1 MKFSWKKRLLLIKST
16 FIEFFQ
22 EKSMRHGAALAYY
35 AMLALIPIL
44 YLSVTFIGRFIGE
57 DAVLELI
64 GKLLREDV
72 GLSDPSEIL
81 SYLDKVEFI
90 KGEVYLQVIGFF
102 ALLMSCTVIFN
113 SLKSSINDF
122 YGVKPE
128 NVAKKK
134 LVLRSLV
141 SRLISI
147 LFIFGI
153 TLFLILLYF
162 TEPFI
167 LSFGNELFEGVSYVN
182 FIFLSI
188 AKHGVPILT
197 NWVIFIFIFKFLT
210 DGVVDWKMAKHGA
223 FLTSVLL
230 YFGQLLIKFYLSN
243 FFFGAISGGVAGT
256 ILVLLV
262 WVYYSSQIIF
272 FGAKYIAVLSRLN
285 GKTIVYRK

>member
-1 MKFSWKKRLLLIKST
+1 MNFKVMKRFLLIKST

-44 YLSVTFIGRFIGE
+44 YLSVTFVGKFFGE
-57 DAVLELI
+57 EVVLELI
-64 GKLLREDV
+64 GEMLREDV

-90 KGEVYLQVIGFF
+90 KGELYLQIIGFF

-113 SLKSSINDF
+113 SLKGSINDF
-122 YGVKPE
+122 YGIKP
-128 NVAKKK
+128 VDVPKTK
-134 LVLRSLV
+134 LVLRSII

-153 TLFLILLYF
+153 TLFFILLYF
-162 TEPFI
+162 TEPLL
-167 LSFGNELFEGVSYVN
+167 LSFGQTLFEGVSIVEYA
-182 FIFLSI
+182 FLTI

-197 NWVIFIFIFKFLT
+197 NWFIFTFIFKFLT
-210 DGVVDWKMAKHGA
+210 DGVVDWKMARQGA
-223 FLTSVLL
+223 LLTSVLL
-230 YFGQLLIKFYLSN
+230 YFGQLFIKFYLSN

-272 FGAKYIAVLSRLN
+272 FGAKYIAVLSRMK
-285 GKTIVYRK
+285 GKTIFYR